1 MRFFAGFGL
10 RFLMGLLFRPPFFRL
25 AIVLFFGRPM
35 IQLPGGRDGASDGRV
50 FFTGSDYFTHAVPGQ
65 TTVISVRSVQG
76 FLKAKLKKM
85 GVQFA
90 PNLPL

>member
-1 MRFFAGFGL
+1 MRSSTSTSNALLPFAGFGL

-50 FFTGSDYFTHAVPGQ
+50 FFTGSDYFTHAVWCH
-65 TTVISVRSVQG
+65 SAASRR
-76 FLKAKLKKM
+76 
-85 GVQFA
+85 
-90 PNLPL
+90 

>member
-35 IQLPGGRDGASDGRV
+35 IQLPGGPDGARDGRV
-50 FFTGSDYFTHAVPGQ
+50 FFTELGSDYFSLYPRGG
-65 TTVISVRSVQG
+65 I
-76 FLKAKLKKM
+76 FL
-85 GVQFA
+85 F
-90 PNLPL
+90 P

>member
-35 IQLPGGRDGASDGRV
+35 IQLPGGRDGASDERV
-50 FFTGSDYFTHAVPGQ
+50 FFTGSDYFTHAVQ
-65 TTVISVRSVQG
+65 I
-76 FLKAKLKKM
+76 KAAARFSFSFF
-85 GVQFA
+85 V
-90 PNLPL
+90 

>member
-35 IQLPGGRDGASDGRV
+35 IQLPGGRDGASCGRV
-50 FFTGSDYFTHAVPGQ
+50 FLDHVPG
-65 TTVISVRSVQG
+65 
-76 FLKAKLKKM
+76 
-85 GVQFA
+85 
-90 PNLPL
+90 NLVHYVTHCRRA